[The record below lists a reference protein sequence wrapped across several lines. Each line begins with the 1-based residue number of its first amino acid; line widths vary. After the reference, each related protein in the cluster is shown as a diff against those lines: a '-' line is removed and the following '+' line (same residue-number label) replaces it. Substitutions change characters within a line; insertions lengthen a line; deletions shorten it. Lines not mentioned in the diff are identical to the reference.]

1 MNKNEIDS
9 LRRYES
15 ADEFF
20 RLNGSILMRLTT
32 SAAEAVCE
40 QAARRGLVIYR
51 VEGGIW
57 HPDGFEARI
66 DCIWDGEFPPI
77 DYHEAEANN
86 LRAATFISSER
97 GVHDVF
103 VLSAKAFGEEMT
115 VR

>member
-1 MNKNEIDS
+1 MK
-9 LRRYES
+9 
-15 ADEFF
+15 
-20 RLNGSILMRLTT
+20 LTVT
-32 SAAEAVCE
+32 AANAVCE

-57 HPDGFEARI
+57 HPTGFEARV

-77 DYHEAEANN
+77 DYHKAEANN

-97 GVHDVF
+97 EVHDVF